1 MDIDVPSLA
10 VDHLVSPPVL
20 SFVLAFLAVSTTSG
34 VGLPEAFYQA
44 ISIYIFPR
52 DWLSGMPP
60 LPPCFPGPPAT
71 IGAFTS
77 VSGPVCQIISE
88 GGG

>member
-34 VGLPEAFYQA
+34 VGLPKAFYQA
-44 ISIYIFPR
+44 ISTYIFLGVGSQECLPC
-52 DWLSGMPP
+52 PP
-60 LPPCFPGPPAT
+60 VFQARLLASMLLP
-71 IGAFTS
+71 
-77 VSGPVCQIISE
+77 V
-88 GGG
+88 